1 MYLLV
6 QHPDSISESTL
17 ASLQIIGNHSSVF
30 LSPAGELHSC
40 QYTYPGAPRR
50 MGMFCM
56 NFGISWQT
64 SDTPVLLVF
73 LNTWTFILLG
83 SGKSWNSPWLLFGF
97 SCQIC
102 IESLSEK
109 KRSVCASL
117 RLEQWY
123 DSRGKGTV
131 MKHHYPGGIKISLC
145 SCSARKATW
154 FAEVLS
160 MSWAQGNILEGNC
173 LFKN

>member
-109 KRSVCASL
+109 KRSVCAWDSSNGMT
-117 RLEQWY
+117 RGAKAQSWSITTLEALKYLYAAAQPEKLLGLLKSFQWAE
-123 DSRGKGTV
+123 
-131 MKHHYPGGIKISLC
+131 P
-145 SCSARKATW
+145 KAI
-154 FAEVLS
+154 F
-160 MSWAQGNILEGNC
+160 
-173 LFKN
+173 